1 MKYCSIDLETTG
13 LDVDNCDILEFGAV
27 LDDLKNKQPLKSLP
41 RFHCY
46 FIMPNNI
53 YKGEPR
59 AMAMHSKI
67 FDRIDSREEGYTYM
81 SPMKLGYAF
90 KSFLINN
97 NYETQKDKVTIN
109 VAGKNFAAFDL
120 QFLNRYTDLNKHVKI
135 RHRII
140 DPAMLFIEN
149 GDDRLPSL
157 SDCKKRAGLP
167 EEVAHNAI
175 DDAIDVIKIVREGLA
190 YKFM

>member
-1 MKYCSIDLETTG
+1 MRYISIDLETTG
-13 LDVDNCDILEFGAV
+13 LDIDNCEILEFGAV
-27 LDDLKNKQPLKSLP
+27 LDDLKNKQALKSLP

-46 FIMPNNI
+46 FVQTI
-53 YKGEPR
+53 YKGEPF

-67 FDRIDSREEGYTYM
+67 FDRIAAREEGYTYI
-81 SPMKLGYAF
+81 SPLKLGYSF
-90 KSFLINN
+90 KKFLINN
-97 NYETQKDKVTIN
+97 NYEMQNDKVTIN

-149 GDDRLPSL
+149 GDEKLPSL
-157 SDCKKRAGLP
+157 EDCKKRAGLP

-175 DDAIDVIKIVREGLA
+175 DDAIDVIKLIREGLA